1 MLNVGTFLKT
11 AVPKV
16 FIETYLVKYLSSSF
30 FELVLVDKW
39 PANGELELI
48 QLNEV
53 GKRVLQTKQRD
64 AFVEYPS

>member
-1 MLNVGTFLKT
+1 MQV
-11 AVPKV
+11 
-16 FIETYLVKYLSSSF
+16 IS
-30 FELVLVDKW
+30 VDKW
-39 PANGELELI
+39 PANGEVEPI